1 MNRTLGKLTWLLVPM
16 ACVVMALAS
25 FSDSF
30 AEAVSS
36 EMRGIDAMISL
47 AVERSCFSGCIAA
60 VVPSTHDPNEN
71 N

>member
-1 MNRTLGKLTWLLVPM
+1 MNRILGKLTWLLIPV

-30 AEAVSS
+30 ADAVGS
-36 EMRGIDAMISL
+36 EMRGIDAMINL
-47 AVERSCFSGCIAA
+47 AVERSCFNACIAA
-60 VVPSTHDPNEN
+60 VVSGTNDPTEN